1 MLNLKTGKLGL
12 KLDHLYPGFFL
23 VGCTTSDNRVLWK
36 KGIKAE
42 LEEHRPDIRKAKV
55 VFLR

>member
-1 MLNLKTGKLGL
+1 M
-12 KLDHLYPGFFL
+12 

-42 LEEHRPDIRKAKV
+42 LEEHRLDIRKANV
-55 VFLR
+55 VFLNVCVLFSESSREKLGRHSGGV